1 MASVSPMA
9 VSPMASDAD
18 AQGTAADDT
27 SVRLQEGVTDAQ
39 DAALVAHRH
48 EFNAQLAQYLS
59 NERKGGG
66 GTNFTLLT
74 EERYMQIKDAVTASA
89 EAVPPPDLKS
99 KWRYACVGLGSKYAC
114 TQSILPHKRQSSP
127 SFQPSP

>member
-18 AQGTAADDT
+18 AQGTAAVDT

-74 EERYMQIKDAVTASA
+74 EERYMQIKDALTASA
-89 EAVPPPDLKS
+89 EAVPRGCRWFRAIELQPKS
-99 KWRYACVGLGSKYAC
+99 IRRL
-114 TQSILPHKRQSSP
+114 RQHE
-127 SFQPSP
+127 

>member
-1 MASVSPMA
+1 
-9 VSPMASDAD
+9 MASDAD

-48 EFNAQLAQYLS
+48 DFNGQLAQYLS

-74 EERYMQIKDAVTASA
+74 EERYMQIKDALTASA
-89 EAVPPPDLKS
+89 EVLTPK
-99 KWRYACVGLGSKYAC
+99 
-114 TQSILPHKRQSSP
+114 
-127 SFQPSP
+127 

>member
-48 EFNAQLAQYLS
+48 EFNAGRPMCQMGRPMCQMGDDPCV
-59 NERKGGG
+59 RW
-66 GTNFTLLT
+66 
-74 EERYMQIKDAVTASA
+74 DD
-89 EAVPPPDLKS
+89 P
-99 KWRYACVGLGSKYAC
+99 CVGAPRGVKSHRS
-114 TQSILPHKRQSSP
+114 QVGEDSS
-127 SFQPSP
+127 